1 MLSGVVNSPAE
12 SAKNAMHAV
21 LAPGVWR
28 FRRSRFAAKAA
39 IISSAFALPLG
50 LLGVIFY
57 RHTAA
62 QLDAVAQERL
72 GTALSTPL
80 AQTLVAADQARQVAL
95 MQAAGA
101 ASQAVAAQAG
111 AARRE
116 AAVAQLQQTQGRLA
130 LDGLAA
136 GLKLVD
142 AAQGQL
148 APADQGLIK
157 VFASQSKLTATLLK
171 LQEQVSDLSGLTHDP
186 DADT

>member
-1 MLSGVVNSPAE
+1 MLSGVVDSPAE

-21 LAPGVWR
+21 LAPGVWL
-28 FRRSRFAAKAA
+28 FRRSRFAARAA

-62 QLDAVAQERL
+62 QLAAVAQERL
-72 GTALSTPL
+72 GTVLSAPL

-101 ASQAVAAQAG
+101 ASQAAAAQAG